1 MIRCI
6 IIDDEPPAVRLLEA
20 YAARVP
26 DLEVAATFN
35 SAVKGLHYLSNNT
48 VDLLLLDVQMP
59 DLTGLQ
65 FLKVVRDPP
74 LVILTTAYED
84 YALEGYQ
91 LNVADYLLK
100 PIGLDRF
107 LEAIER
113 IRSRLAATTTS
124 TPPAAPTT
132 NHLFV
137 KSGHKTVRI
146 DLDDLVR
153 LEGMSNYVALHLSDG
168 QKHLTLDS
176 MTQLLEKLPT
186 ERFVRIHRSHAV
198 AVGKIDYVEKS
209 RVVIGK
215 ERLPV
220 SEKYKEELAQRM
232 R

>member
-35 SAVKGLHYLSNNT
+35 SAVKGLHYLADNT

-113 IRSRLAATTTS
+113 IRGRLAATTTS
-124 TPPAAPTT
+124 TPPAAPAT

-176 MTQLLEKLPT
+176 MTQLLEKLPA

-232 R
+232 Q